1 MFFIR
6 KTMSSSLLSLVLLL
20 CGCAVAQE
28 NTQETTLLWTLI
40 STSQNMQLHGFII
53 EHPNVLM
60 MRSEDGRGA
69 IWWAWEY
76 KNAEALAILAVNG
89 VDLHYAQSDN
99 DGKKPYELCDDYQQT
114 LQEAQSMIEL
124 KKVEKERIKEQ
135 IRLEKENMFLNEDD
149 DSNDDDDLEDDDDD
163 DDDDD
168 MDDDFTGSGSGNDED
183 DDDGDFFRDEL

>member
-89 VDLHYAQSDN
+89 VDLHYSQTDES
-99 DGKKPYELCDDYQQT
+99 GKKPFELCDSYEQT

-124 KKVEKERIKEQ
+124 KKTEKTRIIEQ
-135 IRLEKENMFLNEDD
+135 IQLEKEQMFLNEEDGEDEDEDD
-149 DSNDDDDLEDDDDD
+149 DDDDDDLEDDDD
-163 DDDDD
+163 
-168 MDDDFTGSGSGNDED
+168 FTDSDNEFD
-183 DDDGDFFRDEL
+183 

>member
-1 MFFIR
+1 MFFNP

-53 EHPNVLM
+53 EHPSVLM
-60 MRSEDGRGA
+60 LRAEDGRGA

-89 VDLHYAQSDN
+89 VDLHFSQTDAS
-99 DGKKPYELCDDYQQT
+99 GSKPFELCDSYEDT
-114 LQEAQSMIEL
+114 LKEAQSLIEL
-124 KKVEKERIKEQ
+124 KKIEKERIKEQ
-135 IRLEKENMFLNEDD
+135 IEEKKKMFESQQEDEDD
-149 DSNDDDDLEDDDDD
+149 YDDDDD
-163 DDDDD
+163 DDLEE
-168 MDDDFTGSGSGNDED
+168 ED
-183 DDDGDFFRDEL
+183 DDDEF

>member
-53 EHPNVLM
+53 EHPSVLM
-60 MRSEDGRGA
+60 LRSEDGRGA

-89 VDLHYAQSDN
+89 VDLHYSQTDES
-99 DGKKPYELCDDYQQT
+99 GTKPFELCDSYEET
-114 LQEAQSMIEL
+114 LKEAQSLIEL
-124 KKVEKERIKEQ
+124 KKIEKERIKEQ
-135 IRLEKENMFLNEDD
+135 IEEEKRKMFLAEQNEDD
-149 DSNDDDDLEDDDDD
+149 EDDYDDDDDVEEDDDEFIGSTDDDDD
-163 DDDDD
+163 DD
-168 MDDDFTGSGSGNDED
+168 G
-183 DDDGDFFRDEL
+183 

>member
-1 MFFIR
+1 MS
-6 KTMSSSLLSLVLLL
+6 TMLSLLLAFAWLPLISPS
-20 CGCAVAQE
+20 AEHQ

-53 EHPNVLM
+53 EHPSVLM
-60 MRSEDGRGA
+60 LRSEDGRGA

-89 VDLHYAQSDN
+89 VDLHYSQTDI
-99 DGKKPYELCDDYQQT
+99 DGKKPFELCDTYEVT

-124 KKVEKERIKEQ
+124 KKIEKERIKEQ

-149 DSNDDDDLEDDDDD
+149 DSEDDDLEDDDDD
-163 DDDDD
+163 IDDDDE
-168 MDDDFTGSGSGNDED
+168 DDFTGSGSGNDED